1 MLMPYELPLPVEMAA
16 RYCLVVLLALTIAPG
31 LTAQT
36 AAQQAAAAP
45 ALPAAAP
52 PAAPPAADRLP
63 FSVPRLSGPI
73 QLDGRVDE
81 PAWLAIEPLPVVSS
95 SPVFGAVP
103 SERTEFR
110 IAHDDDHLYV
120 SGRLFDSEPDGIRAV
135 SLRRDEGSF
144 GNDWFV
150 INLDPYRDR
159 ENTLAFGTN
168 PAGVLTDVAFS
179 GDGVSSNF
187 GWNTFWDARV
197 SRDEDGWYAEMRI
210 PLSSLRFE
218 VHGDEVVMG
227 VTIWRRIARRN
238 EMISWPGI
246 RHDWGTNSIFKASQM
261 TEMALR
267 GVQHSNPVYVTPY
280 ALAGAARAQRLD
292 ADGDRYRADD
302 RTSVETGLD
311 VKYSPT
317 TNLSLD
323 ITLNTDF
330 AQVEADDQQVN
341 LTRFSLFFPERRLF
355 FQERASLFD
364 FVIGTD
370 EKLFYSRRIGLVDGE
385 PTRIYGGLRAVG
397 RAGEWDVGLLDMQ
410 TAATA
415 TTRSENTGVVRVRRR
430 LLNENSY
437 LGGMVTS
444 RIDTHGTHSL
454 AGGIDAIVRVFG
466 QDYMTVAVAA
476 TETDTITEPAT
487 DRLLLR
493 ATWGRRGIYG
503 LTYGGGGAYVGR
515 SFSPS
520 LGFQSRRDH
529 VRGLWRAQYGVRMPE
544 QSALLRHSFGA
555 EVSALR
561 RNADHRVE
569 SGAAMTEWSAETR
582 TGHVVTLTARG
593 LYEDLTTAFRLAGD
607 VIVPAGLYRFAT
619 GRLNFTGAT
628 TGLLIVNGNVEAG
641 GYFDGRRASLSLSPT
656 WSPLPQL
663 QLSGTYQVNRID
675 FDTRDVGL
683 TTHLL
688 RLRSQ
693 VMTSSRLSGVALL
706 QYNSTAHAAL
716 INLRVRYNPREGN
729 DLYVVYNHGLNTD
742 PLAYDP
748 VRPRT
753 DNSAL
758 ILKYSHTVRL

>member
-1 MLMPYELPLPVEMAA
+1 ML
-16 RYCLVVLLALTIAPG
+16 CIAPG
-31 LTAQT
+31 VTAQT
-36 AAQQAAAAP
+36 AAEQAAAAP
-45 ALPAAAP
+45 AL
-52 PAAPPAADRLP
+52 APPAADRLP

-73 QLDGRVDE
+73 QLDGRIDE

-95 SPVFGAVP
+95 SPVFGAAP

-120 SGRLFDSEPDGIRAV
+120 SGRLFDSEPDGIRVV
-135 SLRRDEGSF
+135 SLRRDESSF

-159 ENTLAFGTN
+159 ENTLVFGTN
-168 PAGVLTDVAFS
+168 PAGVRTDVAFS
-179 GDGVSSNF
+179 GDGVTSNF

-197 SRDEDGWYAEMRI
+197 SRDEDGWYAEMQI

-227 VTIWRRIARRN
+227 VAIWRRIARRN

-246 RHDWGTNSIFKASQM
+246 PHDWGANSIFKASQM
-261 TEMALR
+261 TEMSLR
-267 GVQHSNPVYVTPY
+267 GVRRSNPVYVTPY
-280 ALAGAARAQRLD
+280 ALAGAARAHRLD
-292 ADGDRYRADD
+292 ADADLYRADD

-323 ITLNTDF
+323 LTVNTDF

-364 FVIGTD
+364 FVLGSND
-370 EKLFYSRRIGLVDGE
+370 RLFYSRTIGLVDGR
-385 PTRIYGGLRAVG
+385 PTRIYGGIRAVA
-397 RAGEWDVGLLDMQ
+397 RAGEWDIGLLDMQ
-410 TAATA
+410 TAASVA
-415 TTRSENTGVVRVRRR
+415 TNSENTGVVRVRRR
-430 LLNENSY
+430 VLNQNSY
-437 LGGMVTS
+437 VGGMFTS
-444 RIDTHGTHSL
+444 RIGTDGARSF
-454 AGGIDAIVRVFG
+454 AGGADAIVRAFG
-466 QDYMTVAVAA
+466 QDYLTVALAA
-476 TETDTITEPAT
+476 TDSDSLPETGA
-487 DRLLLR
+487 DRLFAR
-493 ATWGRRGIYG
+493 VGWERRGIYG
-503 LTYGGGGAYVGR
+503 LTYIVSGAYVGAE
-515 SFSPS
+515 FAPS
-520 LGFQSRRDH
+520 LGFQARRDH
-529 VRGLWRAQYGVRMPE
+529 ARGRTRVAYGVRMPE
-544 QSALLRHSFGA
+544 QSAMLRHAF
-555 EVSALR
+555 SADVGGYR
-561 RNADHRVE
+561 RNADHRLE
-569 SGAAMTEWSAETR
+569 SGEAVAEWIAETR
-582 TGHVVTLTARG
+582 TGNVLTLTGRG
-593 LYEDLTTAFRLAGD
+593 HYEDLLSPFRLATD
-607 VIVPAGLYRFAT
+607 VTVPAGLYRFAT
-619 GRLNFTGAT
+619 ARVNFMRAT
-628 TGLLIVNGNVEAG
+628 TGRLSGSGNIEAG
-641 GYFDGRRASLSLSPT
+641 RYFDGRRVSFALTPT
-656 WSPLPQL
+656 WNPLPQF
-663 QLSGTYQVNRID
+663 QLSGTYQVNRLD

-729 DLYVVYNHGLNTD
+729 DLYIVYNHGLNTD

-758 ILKYSHTVRL
+758 ILKYSHTLRL